1 MVSPEDFG
9 STNPGSIPGAPVKG
23 DVCHVTFY
31 LMSLTDNTTILYKN
45 GGTIRGTTMDIKRIK
60 NNPRYEDYIFF
71 DEPAWFEEYFN
82 DKDYPIV
89 QIHDINPISSRLP
102 DPIGFVGR
110 FRWKA
115 NEVISLD
122 GDSYTSHMLI
132 YGLDEFEYE
141 GQTCLN
147 ILTDRW

>member
-1 MVSPEDFG
+1 
-9 STNPGSIPGAPVKG
+9 
-23 DVCHVTFY
+23 
-31 LMSLTDNTTILYKN
+31 
-45 GGTIRGTTMDIKRIK
+45 MDIKRIK
-60 NNPRYEDYIFF
+60 NNPRYEDYIFL
-71 DEPAWFEEYFN
+71 DEPVWFEEYFN

-115 NEVISLD
+115 NEIISLD